1 MARVCMLTWAKT
13 KAGNNRSHSMAATKR
28 SFKVNLITKKVD
40 LGDGMKVNIKMSA
53 RAYKK
58 FRKVMLTA

>member
-13 KAGNNRSHSMAATKR
+13 KAGNHRSHSMKADKR
-28 SFKVNLITKKVD
+28 TFKVNLIKRKVD
-40 LGDGMKVNIKMSA
+40 LGDGLNVTIKMSA

-58 FRKVMLTA
+58 FRKVMLAA

>member
-1 MARVCMLTWAKT
+1 MARMCMLTGAKT
-13 KAGNNRSHSMAATKR
+13 KSGNNRSHSMAATKR
-28 SFKVNLITKKVD
+28 TFKVNMITKKVD

-58 FRKVMLTA
+58 FRKVMIAA